1 MIDVRLEYSHRSFQ
15 LAEQRRCVLAIAR
28 RGPKANGEALN
39 LTGSDI
45 ARRPAQRMR
54 RRAEGDNI
62 MARRAFADLRQ
73 RRCYVSA
80 SRDQQLTHAHVAER
94 LLEGGEP
101 HGIKP
106 I

>member
-1 MIDVRLEYSHRSFQ
+1 
-15 LAEQRRCVLAIAR
+15 
-28 RGPKANGEALN
+28 LN

-73 RRCYVSA
+73 RRCDVSA
-80 SRDQQLTHAHVAER
+80 RRDQSRLHFVKSACPASSSLRGLTAVRFRILPDKVAV
-94 LLEGGEP
+94 
-101 HGIKP
+101 K
-106 I
+106 